1 MPRLPTRSAD
11 IQPGAISG
19 GRRAGPEDTGVVD
32 LQPAVR
38 AVQGAAEGVLQGREE
53 DESRR
58 VLVQQ
63 AEIRAKYAKRLD
75 DAATS
80 GEDLGKIREELD
92 SDLSRVT
99 DNLQTRKGLETAQLH
114 SANTG
119 AVFDNQANNIAVTR
133 ATLEAR
139 VEGAKFLN
147 STGAILSSNPGYLP
161 RAEQDVDAFVATLNR
176 VPPEKRAVIAAEL
189 KNNLNVAAAMRQAQ
203 IDPDGTIAA
212 VKGGQYNLD
221 PTQRLQ
227 IEREAEREKRAQEAD
242 RERVKLE
249 ARREEAERVDLARGE
264 MLDGIIKGKV
274 RWPDI
279 RDNPAFAGP
288 QGANA
293 KKELFLMMEAR
304 NKEMASG
311 EKRSNPVVERNLWM
325 AIHAPDGDPR
335 KIYSATPIF
344 EAVQRGDIN
353 TNTANQL
360 NAMVANQK
368 DENNRTIGSHM
379 NGLMAVV
386 GRSLSQDPR
395 YIGQPGIVAE
405 IQMDYQDRVA
415 KRVTALRDAKKDP
428 MEAFNPAS
436 KDFVGSREFIQG
448 SIDRVKGNAAAVGGV
463 DLRAAPDQWTN
474 VAVGQ
479 PFVDPNGNPRVMTA
493 ELQAALRKQPPAAP
507 VATAPAPVKET
518 ANFDKYI
525 QSRGR
530 AGYVIS
536 VPTGRAG
543 SAFRALEGK
552 TYGSKEDARE
562 ALRLAIGG
570 Q

>member
-53 DESRR
+53 DESRK

-75 DAATS
+75 EAATS
-80 GEDLGKIREELD
+80 GEELGKIREELD
-92 SDLSRVT
+92 ADLSKVSES
-99 DNLQTRKGLETAQLH
+99 LQTRKGLETAQMH
-114 SANTG
+114 AANTG

-147 STGAILSSNPGYLP
+147 STGAIVGSNPSYLP
-161 RAEQDVDAFVATLNR
+161 QAEQDVDAFVATLSR
-176 VPPEKRAVIAAEL
+176 VPPEKRAAIAADL

-249 ARREEAERVDLARGE
+249 ARREEAEKVDLARGE

-274 RWPDI
+274 RWADI

-304 NKEMASG
+304 NKEMAGG
-311 EKRSNPVVERNLWM
+311 EKRSNPVVEKNLWM
-325 AIHAPDGDPR
+325 AIHAPQGDPR
-335 KIYSATPIF
+335 KIYNATPIF

-368 DENNRTIGSHM
+368 DENNQRISSHL
-379 NGLMAVV
+379 NGLMSIV

-405 IQMDYQDRVA
+405 IQMDYQDRVT

-448 SIDRVKGNAAAVGGV
+448 SIDRVKGNTQRPVQDIAST
-463 DLRAAPDQWTN
+463 PI
-474 VAVGQ
+474 GQ
-479 PFVDPNGNPRVMTA
+479 TFVDPNGVTRVMTK
-493 ELQAALRKQPPAAP
+493 ELKAALPK
-507 VATAPAPVKET
+507 TAP
-518 ANFDKYI
+518 
-525 QSRGR
+525 G
-530 AGYVIS
+530 
-536 VPTGRAG
+536 G
-543 SAFRALEGK
+543 SGNW
-552 TYGSKEDARE
+552 
-562 ALRLAIGG
+562 
-570 Q
+570 

>member
-80 GEDLGKIREELD
+80 GEDLGKIKEEFET
-92 SDLSRVT
+92 DLSRVSEGV
-99 DNLQTRKGLETAQLH
+99 QTRKGADAAALH
-114 SANTG
+114 AASNT
-119 AVFDNQANNIAVTR
+119 AVFDNQANSIAVTR
-133 ATLEAR
+133 ASIQAR
-139 VEGAKFLN
+139 VDGAKFLSSLG
-147 STGAILSSNPGYLP
+147 STLAINGPAYLP
-161 RAEQDVDAFVATLNR
+161 QAEQDVDAFIATLTR
-176 VPPEKRAVIAAEL
+176 VPPEKRDAYAQEL
-189 KNNLNVAAAMRQAQ
+189 KNNLNVAAARSLARSDPNAAIQAVEDGKFVLDPAQRQA
-203 IDPDGTIAA
+203 I
-212 VKGGQYNLD
+212 LD
-221 PTQRLQ
+221 RAKETQNAMRV
-227 IEREAEREKRAQEAD
+227 EEARAKAEAEAERQRKSEQAVDGYFKQMMTGGFSMKAALNDETLTARA
-242 RERVKLE
+242 REHIILL
-249 ARREEAERVDLARGE
+249 AERRA
-264 MLDGIIKGKV
+264 
-274 RWPDI
+274 
-279 RDNPAFAGP
+279 
-288 QGANA
+288 
-293 KKELFLMMEAR
+293 KEL
-304 NKEMASG
+304 ASG

-335 KIYSATPIF
+335 KIYNATPIF

-353 TNTANQL
+353 TATANQL
-360 NAMVANQK
+360 NALVANQK

-405 IQMDYQDRVA
+405 IQMDYQDRVSKRVAALREA
-415 KRVTALRDAKKDP
+415 KRDL

-448 SIDRVKGNAAAVGGV
+448 SIDRVKGNAAAVS
-463 DLRAAPDQWTN
+463 LP
-474 VAVGQ
+474 
-479 PFVDPNGNPRVMTA
+479 
-493 ELQAALRKQPPAAP
+493 
-507 VATAPAPVKET
+507 
-518 ANFDKYI
+518 
-525 QSRGR
+525 R
-530 AGYVIS
+530 AGAI
-536 VPTGRAG
+536 
-543 SAFRALEGK
+543 LEFGGK
-552 TYGSKEDARE
+552 QWEFKGGDPAVQSNYKEVK
-562 ALRLAIGG
+562 
-570 Q
+570 

>member
-53 DESRR
+53 DESRK

-75 DAATS
+75 EAATS
-80 GEDLGKIREELD
+80 GEELGKIREELD
-92 SDLSRVT
+92 ADLSRVSE
-99 DNLQTRKGLETAQLH
+99 NLQTRKGLETAQRH
-114 SANTG
+114 AANTG

-147 STGAILSSNPGYLP
+147 STGAILSANPGYLP
-161 RAEQDVDAFVATLNR
+161 QAEQDVDAFVATLNR
-176 VPPEKRAVIAAEL
+176 VPPEKRAAIAADL

-227 IEREAEREKRAQEAD
+227 IEREAEREKRAKEADAERARLVAD
-242 RERVKLE
+242 REE
-249 ARREEAERVDLARGE
+249 AKKVDMARGQ
-264 MLDGIIKGKV
+264 MLDGIIKGSV

-353 TNTANQL
+353 TATANQL

-379 NGLMAVV
+379 NGAMATV
-386 GRSLSQDPR
+386 GRALSQDPK
-395 YIGQPGIVAE
+395 YIGRPDVVAA
-405 IQMDYQDRVA
+405 IQLDYQDRVNKKVASLRAA
-415 KRVTALRDAKKDP
+415 KVDP
-428 MEAFNPAS
+428 LEAFNPDS
-436 KDFVGSREFIQG
+436 KEYVGSPQFIQG
-448 SIDRVKGNAAAVGGV
+448 SVNRITGNAQPAGGGPARVSGPTDPAYLALPPGAQYIGPDNLLAIKRAGGV
-463 DLRAAPDQWTN
+463 
-474 VAVGQ
+474 
-479 PFVDPNGNPRVMTA
+479 
-493 ELQAALRKQPPAAP
+493 
-507 VATAPAPVKET
+507 
-518 ANFDKYI
+518 
-525 QSRGR
+525 
-530 AGYVIS
+530 
-536 VPTGRAG
+536 
-543 SAFRALEGK
+543 
-552 TYGSKEDARE
+552 SK
-562 ALRLAIGG
+562 
-570 Q
+570 

>member
-19 GRRAGPEDTGVVD
+19 GRRAGAEDTGVVD
-32 LQPAVR
+32 FTPAARTVQNVAESQMQLQ
-38 AVQGAAEGVLQGREE
+38 EE
-53 DESRR
+53 NESRK

-80 GEDLGKIREELD
+80 GEELGKIREELD

-99 DNLQTRKGLETAQLH
+99 ENLSTRKGVETAQMH
-114 SANTG
+114 AANTG

-161 RAEQDVDAFVATLNR
+161 QAEQDVDAFVATLAR
-176 VPPEKRAVIAAEL
+176 VPPEKRAAIAADL

-227 IEREAEREKRAQEAD
+227 IEREAEREKRAKEAD
-242 RERVKLE
+242 AERARLT
-249 ARREEAERVDLARGE
+249 ARREEAEKVDLARGE
-264 MLDGIIKGKV
+264 MLDGIIKGRV
-274 RWPDI
+274 RWADI

-304 NKEMASG
+304 NKEMAGG
-311 EKRSNPVVERNLWM
+311 ERKSNPVVEKNLWM
-325 AIHAPDGDPR
+325 AIHAPTGDPR
-335 KIYSATPIF
+335 KIYNATPIF
-344 EAVQRGDIN
+344 EAVQRGEI
-353 TNTANQL
+353 TTSTANQL

-368 DENNRTIGSHM
+368 DENNRTIGSHL
-379 NGLMAVV
+379 NGLMSIV

-395 YIGQPGIVAE
+395 YVGQPGTVAE
-405 IQMDYQDRVA
+405 IQMDYQDRVY
-415 KRVTALRDAKKDP
+415 KKTEALRAAKIDP

-448 SIDRVKGNAAAVGGV
+448 SIDRVKGNAQPAGSV
-463 DLRAAPDQWTN
+463 DLRTAPNQAAS

-479 PFVDPNGNPRVMTA
+479 TFIDPNGVTRVMTQ
-493 ELQAALRKQPPAAP
+493 ELKAALPK
-507 VATAPAPVKET
+507 TAPGASG
-518 ANFDKYI
+518 NW
-525 QSRGR
+525 
-530 AGYVIS
+530 
-536 VPTGRAG
+536 
-543 SAFRALEGK
+543 
-552 TYGSKEDARE
+552 
-562 ALRLAIGG
+562 
-570 Q
+570 

>member
-53 DESRR
+53 DESRK

-75 DAATS
+75 EAATS
-80 GEDLGKIREELD
+80 GEELGKIREELD
-92 SDLSRVT
+92 ADLSRVSE
-99 DNLQTRKGLETAQLH
+99 NLQTRKGLETAQMH
-114 SANTG
+114 AANTG

-133 ATLEAR
+133 ARLEAR
-139 VEGAKFLN
+139 VEGSKFISNLSAQLVRN
-147 STGAILSSNPGYLP
+147 PAALSSAL
-161 RAEQDVDAFVATLNR
+161 QDVDAFVGTLSRLSPEQQNVFKQEWRQELNAT
-176 VPPEKRAVIAAEL
+176 AAIRL
-189 KNNLNVAAAMRQAQ
+189 GQ
-203 IDPDGTIAA
+203 IDPEGT
-212 VKGGQYNLD
+212 K
-221 PTQRLQ
+221 TRLQ
-227 IEREAEREKRAQEAD
+227 NGEFDLSAEQRAVALGKTEQEIRAQAAE

-249 ARREEAERVDLARGE
+249 ARREEAEKVDSARGE

-274 RWPDI
+274 RWADI

-325 AIHAPDGDPR
+325 AIHAPEGDPR

-353 TNTANQL
+353 TATANQL

-405 IQMDYQDRVA
+405 IQMDYQDRVT
-415 KRVTALRDAKKDP
+415 KRVAALRAEKKDP

-448 SIDRVKGNAAAVGGV
+448 SIDRVKGNAATT
-463 DLRAAPDQWTN
+463 LP
-474 VAVGQ
+474 
-479 PFVDPNGNPRVMTA
+479 
-493 ELQAALRKQPPAAP
+493 
-507 VATAPAPVKET
+507 
-518 ANFDKYI
+518 
-525 QSRGR
+525 R
-530 AGYVIS
+530 AGAV
-536 VPTGRAG
+536 
-543 SAFRALEGK
+543 LEFGGK
-552 TYGSKEDARE
+552 KWEFKGGDPAVQSNYKEVK
-562 ALRLAIGG
+562 
-570 Q
+570 

>member
-1 MPRLPTRSAD
+1 MARLPTRSAD

-19 GRRAGPEDTGVVD
+19 GRRAGPEDAGFADFSQAGRT
-32 LQPAVR
+32 
-38 AVQGAAEGVLQGREE
+38 VQGVAEQQMQLQEE
-53 DESRR
+53 NESRK

-80 GEDLGKIREELD
+80 GEDLGKIREELNN
-92 SDLSRVT
+92 DLSQVS
-99 DNLQTRKGLETAQLH
+99 DNLTTRKGLETAQLH
-114 SANTG
+114 AANTG

-161 RAEQDVDAFVATLNR
+161 QAEKDVDAFVATLNR
-176 VPPEKRAVIAAEL
+176 VPPEKRAVIAADL

-203 IDPDGTIAA
+203 IDPAGTITA
-212 VKGGQYNLD
+212 VRGGQYDLD
-221 PTQRLQ
+221 PAQRQ
-227 IEREAEREKRAQEAD
+227 QVERAAEQEKRAQDAD
-242 RERVKLE
+242 KERAKLE
-249 ARREEAERVDLARGE
+249 ARREEAEKVDLARGQ

-274 RWPDI
+274 RWADI

-311 EKRSNPVVERNLWM
+311 EKKSNPVVERNLWM

-335 KIYSATPIF
+335 KIYNATPIF
-344 EAVQRGDIN
+344 EAVQRGEI
-353 TNTANQL
+353 TTSTANQL

-379 NGLMAVV
+379 NGLMSIV

-405 IQMDYQDRVA
+405 IQMDYQDRVT
-415 KRVTALRDAKKDP
+415 KRVMALRDAKKDP

-448 SIDRVKGNAAAVGGV
+448 SIDRVKGS
-463 DLRAAPDQWTN
+463 T
-474 VAVGQ
+474 
-479 PFVDPNGNPRVMTA
+479 
-493 ELQAALRKQPPAAP
+493 PAAP
-507 VATAPAPVKET
+507 VP
-518 ANFDKYI
+518 
-525 QSRGR
+525 R
-530 AGYVIS
+530 AGEIVNF
-536 VPTGRAG
+536 G
-543 SAFRALEGK
+543 GK
-552 TYGSKEDARE
+552 QWEFKGGDPGNQSNYKEVKPK
-562 ALRLAIGG
+562 
-570 Q
+570 

>member
-11 IQPGAISG
+11 IQPGAISS
-19 GRRAGPEDTGVVD
+19 GRRAGIEDTGVVD
-32 LQPAVR
+32 LAPLGRTIQSV
-38 AVQGAAEGVLQGREE
+38 AENQMQGREE

-75 DAATS
+75 EAATS
-80 GEDLGKIREELD
+80 GEELGKIREELD
-92 SDLSRVT
+92 ADLSRVSE
-99 DNLQTRKGLETAQLH
+99 NLQTRKGLETAQMH
-114 SANTG
+114 AANTG

-133 ATLEAR
+133 ARLEAR
-139 VEGAKFLN
+139 VEGSKFISNLSAQLVRN
-147 STGAILSSNPGYLP
+147 PAALSSAL
-161 RAEQDVDAFVATLNR
+161 QDVDAFVGTLSRLSPEQQNVFKQEWRQELNAT
-176 VPPEKRAVIAAEL
+176 AAIRL
-189 KNNLNVAAAMRQAQ
+189 GQ
-203 IDPDGTIAA
+203 IDPEGT
-212 VKGGQYNLD
+212 K
-221 PTQRLQ
+221 TRLQ
-227 IEREAEREKRAQEAD
+227 NGEFDLSAEQRAVALGKTEQEIRAQAAE

-274 RWPDI
+274 RWADI

-304 NKEMASG
+304 NKEMAGG

-335 KIYSATPIF
+335 KIYNATPIF

-353 TNTANQL
+353 TATANQL
-360 NAMVANQK
+360 NALVANQK

-405 IQMDYQDRVA
+405 IQMDYQDRVT
-415 KRVTALRDAKKDP
+415 KRVAALRAEKKDP

-448 SIDRVKGNAAAVGGV
+448 SIDRVKGNAAAT
-463 DLRAAPDQWTN
+463 LP
-474 VAVGQ
+474 
-479 PFVDPNGNPRVMTA
+479 
-493 ELQAALRKQPPAAP
+493 
-507 VATAPAPVKET
+507 
-518 ANFDKYI
+518 
-525 QSRGR
+525 R
-530 AGYVIS
+530 AGAV
-536 VPTGRAG
+536 
-543 SAFRALEGK
+543 LEFGGK
-552 TYGSKEDARE
+552 KWEFKGGDPAVQSNYKEVK
-562 ALRLAIGG
+562 
-570 Q
+570 